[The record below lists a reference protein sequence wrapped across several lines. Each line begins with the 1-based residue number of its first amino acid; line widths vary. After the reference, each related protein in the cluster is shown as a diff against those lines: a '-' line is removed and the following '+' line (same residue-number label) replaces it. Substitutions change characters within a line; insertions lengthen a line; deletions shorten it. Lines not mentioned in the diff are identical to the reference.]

1 MIEIKYHKGKV
12 TEAHVEGT
20 GAELVAEMACIINVI
35 CQHLAEI
42 ESDKEEKTITYAYFM
57 ALTSHSIVELLEHNG
72 DVEELVKKYNKRR

>member
-1 MIEIKYHKGKV
+1 MIEIKYNKGKV

-20 GAELVAEMACIINVI
+20 GAELVAEMACIINTI
-35 CQHLAEI
+35 CQHLAEV

-72 DVEELVKKYNKRR
+72 DVDELVKKYNKRR